1 MKKKLKINGKD
12 FSIKSD
18 TLLKMLNEIDIN
30 FNNIKIAIAVNEKVI
45 QKLYWEN
52 YKIKSGDIIEIV
64 HPLKGG

>member
-30 FNNIKIAIAVNEKVI
+30 FNNKKIAIAVNEKVI
-45 QKLYWEN
+45 QKIYWEN

>member
-12 FSIKSD
+12 ISIKSD

-30 FNNIKIAIAVNEKVI
+30 FNNKKIAIAVNEKVI